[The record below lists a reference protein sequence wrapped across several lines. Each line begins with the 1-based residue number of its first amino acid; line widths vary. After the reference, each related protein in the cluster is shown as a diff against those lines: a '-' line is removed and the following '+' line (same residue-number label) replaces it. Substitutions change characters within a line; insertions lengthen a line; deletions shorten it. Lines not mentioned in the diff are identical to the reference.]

1 MGTHSQLASHGR
13 RTCTPVAGRDDAV
26 LFPASTSAFQGAGIG
41 LFVSAIKNSLESHNK
56 GAMGIFTRTG
66 WIGGYLAAIG
76 FTYTATRNT
85 LLNTLSPASA
95 AGCAAGFVAG
105 VRTGSIP
112 KAMGL
117 CAFMGGALG
126 TFDAAGARIGNTD
139 TGVTGAATVATQEQ
153 IRKQFFKK
161 RVTEP
166 SE

>member
-1 MGTHSQLASHGR
+1 
-13 RTCTPVAGRDDAV
+13 
-26 LFPASTSAFQGAGIG
+26 
-41 LFVSAIKNSLESHNK
+41 
-56 GAMGIFTRTG
+56 
-66 WIGGYLAAIG
+66 
-76 FTYTATRNT
+76 
-85 LLNTLSPASA
+85 
-95 AGCAAGFVAG
+95 
-105 VRTGSIP
+105 
-112 KAMGL
+112 MGL